1 MALEAVKRTSNDN
14 VNGANQNVKRSGGKQ
29 GGGKLEREPQTKR
42 ARKRVNYSIPTTD
55 YQGYQEYLATQFDRV
70 TLDGNLLKVEGS
82 GRGPG
87 QGGGGR
93 TGQDNGDRT
102 GQGNRGKSG
111 RGKQGGGASRGGL
124 DYYSSDGS
132 INLAPE
138 IGEAIAEELLQSTKE
153 AKIKGDKGCV

>member
-1 MALEAVKRTSNDN
+1 M
-14 VNGANQNVKRSGGKQ
+14 
-29 GGGKLEREPQTKR
+29 
-42 ARKRVNYSIPTTD
+42 SILPAKD
-55 YQGYQEYLATQFDRV
+55 YQEYQEYLATKSNRV
-70 TLDGNLLKVEGS
+70 TQDDNVPAVEGS